1 MLSPGTHL
9 FQGSGQGGPMEGLP
23 SLLPPRPLHLQSVHE
38 QAADLGILPT
48 QPPTLDLPTNPPG
61 QTPPPRPA
69 PQGVP

>member
-1 MLSPGTHL
+1 
-9 FQGSGQGGPMEGLP
+9 MEGLP

-61 QTPPPRPA
+61 QTPSPRPA